1 MSFTPDPNAI
11 IPQTI
16 SSTLAI
22 LNAAARTP
30 TIKRFV
36 LASSCAAAATPK
48 TGHYPTITS
57 ASWNDEVVKEAWAG
71 PPYEATRGFTVYA
84 ASKTAAEKEAWAW
97 YEQNK
102 PAFVFNTGMAL
113 YPCYMHNRT

>member
-1 MSFTPDPNAI
+1 MSFTADPNAI

-22 LNAAARTP
+22 LTAARNTP
-30 TIKRFV
+30 TIKRVV
-36 LASSCAAAATPK
+36 LTSSCAAAATPK

-57 ASWNDEVVKEAWAG
+57 ASWNDEAVKEAWAE
-71 PPYEATRGFTVYA
+71 PPYEASRGFTVYA

-102 PAFVFNTGMAL
+102 PAFVFNTGMIFCHCGA
-113 YPCYMHNRT
+113 